1 VKILPVIVVP
11 ILALFATGCLGPGK
25 WRSEIPDPAPLE
37 FVFRDTTLSSREI
50 EGTKQR
56 IPEIP
61 VRKKFRFC
69 CAFGTGLGV
78 KFGQLPLPFV
88 KVGRMVNLSEL
99 GPHRYD
105 GATAA
110 IDDRRKN
117 AFPKGEFNG
126 LMYACHGGY
135 IDTAHVR
142 EQVDWVAY
150 FISQLDRHLETGAE
164 VELPYEGGHRRLI
177 LEPVPPALIDRHGRD
192 AVIVAVAQ
200 WLAYQGSVW
209 HEMAQ
214 WWGWSLVTFYP
225 EQLSGFSP
233 EDPFSNAIGVKLLTG
248 ADVEK
253 ILSSEKEYN
262 QSVDQLIRAALADLR
277 PVSNPV
283 GERAVHAVDKI
294 WWDSDA
300 RLPEK
305 AVVRR
310 RYLDTDTELEAWL
323 LPDKLADAALRADLA
338 EECGKHPKP
347 AVIRIPESL
356 DGRHFSEFATLE
368 ITVTGPVG
376 KQKVFDQIGH
386 TITQADFPELTEHIL
401 EENREEFGP
410 RAHLPD

>member
-1 VKILPVIVVP
+1 
-11 ILALFATGCLGPGK
+11 
-25 WRSEIPDPAPLE
+25 
-37 FVFRDTTLSSREI
+37 
-50 EGTKQR
+50 
-56 IPEIP
+56 
-61 VRKKFRFC
+61 
-69 CAFGTGLGV
+69 
-78 KFGQLPLPFV
+78 
-88 KVGRMVNLSEL
+88 
-99 GPHRYD
+99 
-105 GATAA
+105 
-110 IDDRRKN
+110 
-117 AFPKGEFNG
+117 
-126 LMYACHGGY
+126 
-135 IDTAHVR
+135 
-142 EQVDWVAY
+142 
-150 FISQLDRHLETGAE
+150 
-164 VELPYEGGHRRLI
+164 
-177 LEPVPPALIDRHGRD
+177 
-192 AVIVAVAQ
+192 
-200 WLAYQGSVW
+200 
-209 HEMAQ
+209 
-214 WWGWSLVTFYP
+214 
-225 EQLSGFSP
+225 
-233 EDPFSNAIGVKLLTG
+233 VKLLTG

-277 PVSNPV
+277 PVSNPL

-386 TITQADFPELTEHIL
+386 TITQADFPALTEHIL